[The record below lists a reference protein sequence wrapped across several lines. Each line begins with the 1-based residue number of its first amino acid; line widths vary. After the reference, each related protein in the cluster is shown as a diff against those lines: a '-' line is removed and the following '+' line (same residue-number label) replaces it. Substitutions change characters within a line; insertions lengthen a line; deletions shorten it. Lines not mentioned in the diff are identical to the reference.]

1 MTKKVEEELKYW
13 RETWE
18 YKILYSFMKAHA
30 KDNIVLM
37 QADRIWKIKYFNN
50 NMIEIERIHRLDKVS
65 YKNIRKII
73 QFVNNEDFWN
83 RTIHSFSYFRKLNRD
98 KVKYIHMFVSKLGLE
113 IETSEK
119 KLTMDKPV
127 EWERVNHFEKP
138 ETEILI
144 MKAQEK
150 FGITKKVWSNLD
162 KNFWTDK
169 KEALK
174 LKQKEN
180 D

>member
-1 MTKKVEEELKYW
+1 
-13 RETWE
+13 
-18 YKILYSFMKAHA
+18 
-30 KDNIVLM
+30 
-37 QADRIWKIKYFNN
+37 
-50 NMIEIERIHRLDKVS
+50 
-65 YKNIRKII
+65 
-73 QFVNNEDFWN
+73 
-83 RTIHSFSYFRKLNRD
+83 
-98 KVKYIHMFVSKLGLE
+98 MFVSKLGLE

-127 EWERVNHFEKP
+127 EWERVNVFETA
-138 ETEILI
+138 ETQILI
-144 MKAQEK
+144 MNAQEK